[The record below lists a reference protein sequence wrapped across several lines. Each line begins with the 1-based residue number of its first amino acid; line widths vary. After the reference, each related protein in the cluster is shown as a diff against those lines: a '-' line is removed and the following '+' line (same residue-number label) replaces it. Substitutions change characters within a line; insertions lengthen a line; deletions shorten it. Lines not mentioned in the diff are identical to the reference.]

1 MAHCRREVV
10 AALALGCSW
19 MAISPAAE
27 AQVAADEAGARAS
40 EPRAIEVGEIVV
52 TARGRAEKLKDAP
65 ISVAAFTDKQ
75 VERQQI
81 KQPSDFIALTSN
93 IGFSQTTNAGD
104 TAVQIRGIIQ
114 PRDSEPPF
122 VLVLDGV
129 VAPNTNAFNRALV
142 DVEQIEVLK
151 GPQGALYGR
160 NAIAGAIII
169 NTKKPTNDF
178 SGQVSASYATGDEVD
193 VSGTLSGPIV
203 RDKLFFRVS
212 GSVLNRSGYFF
223 NNTLQERV
231 DPYKEVTARA
241 RLIWNATDR
250 LTVDFRYDYGKIDG
264 YAINFNAQANIY
276 TPFLSANPTGVFK
289 LGGGVDINNASQP
302 YFTNVQSLDR
312 QKRHELA
319 LKSDYKVEFGTFTL
333 TGSYS
338 KLTEPAAGDGAVNLS
353 LFSENLPGDTMIKLL
368 PGIDQAGYSNGP
380 NENPQLQTRNETD
393 KTVELRFTS
402 RADMPLRF
410 TVGGYYADIDREVIL
425 ANVIDKGG
433 IVLPN
438 PVNGPDTLSPT
449 ANLTWTRTR
458 NKVKSGFVN
467 LSYDILDDLE
477 VTAAARYDSETKTN
491 VLLTPHIIRP
501 SNPAGD
507 PADPASYL
515 TPYLDND
522 PARTR
527 SATFSKLQPKFTARY
542 KVTQDQAV
550 YVTYGLA
557 QRSGG
562 FNPVGSRA
570 TVLSVDGDLN
580 STVQDQF
587 PAEISRSWEA
597 GFKTSWFDRR
607 LTLNG
612 AAFSTTV
619 LNANNFQFYP
629 ISFSRV
635 VTTVDRIALKGF
647 EIEGIV
653 RPTPELTLNAS
664 FGYVD
669 TTVKVNR
676 NNPATVGNRQAYTPE
691 YTINIGAQYV
701 RPVTGTIDLLARI
714 AYQRIGSEYFNIENS
729 PGTLRSPVD
738 LVDASLALET
748 KKWTF
753 SVYGKNIFDKKYN
766 TDAVILP
773 ASFGLYNFV
782 THAPPAIYGV
792 RGVYK
797 F

>member
-1 MAHCRREVV
+1 MARLQRGVIAV
-10 AALALGCSW
+10 LSLSCSW
-19 MAISPAAE
+19 VAVGANAKAQALTEATGEKVSEAAGPE
-27 AQVAADEAGARAS
+27 A
-40 EPRAIEVGEIVV
+40 GEIVV

-65 ISVAAFTDKQ
+65 ISVTAFTDQQ

-93 IGFSQTTNAGD
+93 VGFSQTTNAGD

-178 SGQVSASYATGDEVD
+178 SGQVSAGYATGDEVD

-203 RDKLFFRVS
+203 KDKLFFRVS

-241 RLIWNATDR
+241 RLIWNATDK
-250 LTVDFRYDYGKIDG
+250 LTVDLRYDYGNIDG

-276 TPFLSANPTGVFK
+276 TPFLSANPTGIFK

-302 YFTNVQSLDR
+302 YFTNVHSLDR

-319 LKSDYKVEFGTFTL
+319 LKTDYRIGLGTFTL

-353 LFSENLPGDTMIKLL
+353 LFSQNAPGDTIIKLL
-368 PGIDQAGYSNGP
+368 PNIDQAGYSNGP
-380 NENPQLQTRNETD
+380 YENPQLQTRNEAD
-393 KTVELRFTS
+393 KTIDLRFTS
-402 RADMPLRF
+402 QSDEPLRF

-438 PVNGPDTLSPT
+438 PVNGPGTLSPT
-449 ANLTWTRTR
+449 ANLTWTRTTNR
-458 NKVKSGFVN
+458 VKSAFVN
-467 LSYDILDDLE
+467 VSYDIVKNLE
-477 VTAAARYDSETKTN
+477 VSAAARYDSEDKTN

-501 SNPAGD
+501 SNPSGD

-515 TPYLDND
+515 TTYLDND
-522 PARTR
+522 PARIR
-527 SATFSKLQPKFTARY
+527 SKTFSKLQPKFTARY
-542 KVTQDQAV
+542 KITQDKAV

-557 QRSGG
+557 TRSGG

-570 TVLSVDGDLN
+570 TVLSVDKDLT

-587 PAEISRSWEA
+587 PSETSRSWEA
-597 GFKTSWFDRR
+597 GFKTSWFDKR

-647 EIEGIV
+647 ELESII
-653 RPTPELTLNAS
+653 RPTPELTLNAG
-664 FGYVD
+664 FGYVN
-669 TTVKVNR
+669 TTVKVNL

-691 YTINIGAQYV
+691 YTINLGAQYV
-701 RPVTGTIDLLARI
+701 HPVTESINLLARV

-738 LVDASLALET
+738 LVDASLAIET

-753 SVYGKNIFDKKYN
+753 SLYGKNILNKKYN
-766 TDAVILP
+766 TDAVVLP

-792 RGVYK
+792 RGAYK